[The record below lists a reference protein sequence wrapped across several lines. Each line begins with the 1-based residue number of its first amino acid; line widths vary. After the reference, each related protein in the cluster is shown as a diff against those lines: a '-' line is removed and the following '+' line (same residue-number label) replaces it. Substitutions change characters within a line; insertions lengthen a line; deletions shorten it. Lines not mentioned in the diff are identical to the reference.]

1 MMCSRICRGQVLREV
16 LTFTVIDEHI
26 YAHTSISPNLYLSG
40 LMRTNLKSN
49 AFTKCC
55 LLKNSSN

>member
-26 YAHTSISPNLYLSG
+26 YAHTPHLS
-40 LMRTNLKSN
+40 LQIYI
-49 AFTKCC
+49 
-55 LLKNSSN
+55 